1 MHKTIAQMVRNP
13 KLTEKLLQNG
23 KKSKSKCTRFME
35 IMKDVD
41 QTTKNSIELQTR
53 MFSEQVESFPGFMGS
68 KGLEGLECNINIIE
82 GKTQIRPLV
91 SNYVGGEDQNHPR
104 IDKEDRLIIKNQ

>member
-1 MHKTIAQMVRNP
+1 
-13 KLTEKLLQNG
+13 
-23 KKSKSKCTRFME
+23 
-35 IMKDVD
+35 
-41 QTTKNSIELQTR
+41 
-53 MFSEQVESFPGFMGS
+53 MGS